1 MNNKEEGKI
10 RNDKE
15 GMVHHHT
22 QQSHEKGAVPLKD
35 VTVMS
40 DYNKMETP
48 PTTTTTATT
57 DDGNDEKSTTHGST
71 PRVVGSTRE
80 PQQDSQYR
88 HYDPQQKQQEQRQQ
102 QHQTHQRQ
110 QQKGNKNLILPTKG
124 TIYRQ
129 MHNSV
134 ISHPRIYEIPT
145 PEQLIA
151 WQFSLSA
158 DDDDHTNN

>member
-1 MNNKEEGKI
+1 MNKEVGKI

-15 GMVHHHT
+15 GMGMVHHT
-22 QQSHEKGAVPLKD
+22 QQHEKGTVPLKD

-40 DYNKMETP
+40 DYNKMETT
-48 PTTTTTATT
+48 TTTTTATT
-57 DDGNDEKSTTHGST
+57 DDGNDDEYHDKSTTHGST
-71 PRVVGSTRE
+71 PRVVGSTR
-80 PQQDSQYR
+80 PQQEHSQNR
-88 HYDPQQKQQEQRQQ
+88 HYEAQQ
-102 QHQTHQRQ
+102 QTHQPRQ
-110 QQKGNKNLILPTKG
+110 QQKRYKNLIAPTKG

-134 ISHPRIYEIPT
+134 RTHPRSYEIPT

-158 DDDDHTNN
+158 DDNDQTSD